1 VLLPEF
7 ITFQKWG
14 QTVKDKSGNPVTAAE
29 LLKLLQGDKSPELT
43 LEAILNGLVRHLG
56 GVDEFCKQ
64 LTLDYMKAKPGSP
77 TRQRI
82 GQLIANL
89 AIAFA
94 KIREPTNPPLDTM
107 STEDLEAV
115 LAEALRGVAQS
126 DRPNTSL
133 TD

>member
-1 VLLPEF
+1 MRDR
-7 ITFQKWG
+7 KR
-14 QTVKDKSGNPVTAAE
+14 NPVTAAE
-29 LLKLLQGDKSPELT
+29 LLKLLQGNDSPALT
-43 LEAILNGLVRHLG
+43 LEAILDGLVRHLG

-94 KIREPTNPPLDTM
+94 RIREPTNASLDAM
-107 STEDLEAV
+107 PTEDLEAV

-126 DRPNTSL
+126 DRENA
-133 TD
+133 